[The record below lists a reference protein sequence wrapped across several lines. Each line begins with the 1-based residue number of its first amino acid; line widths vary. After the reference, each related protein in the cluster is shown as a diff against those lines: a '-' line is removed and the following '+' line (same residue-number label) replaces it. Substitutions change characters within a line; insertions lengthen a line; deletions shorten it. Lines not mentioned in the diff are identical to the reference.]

1 MRRFGTVI
9 GSVTAGCLLTGCS
22 ALPALPGFGKAAE
35 PKAAPTSPAAA
46 SPGAGRSVSDEEGS
60 TIIADYIKRNN
71 AANRARSEK
80 LLAGYEGGSSFAIDK
95 AAYTSSRLLTKQ
107 ADHTYKPFG
116 YTKPTYYAPPA
127 GGAAWFLTTA
137 HWQRGKETD
146 KDVTYLLFAR
156 EAAGWRQ
163 VYSPDSYEDRTAAGL
178 PSVKTDGAGAAAA
191 VAQADGNGLLM
202 SPADFARRYAAHL
215 SGKGTAADK
224 TLFAADQISTGAAS
238 NRAKMDRYA
247 KLTEVVRPATRYPS
261 YALRTADGG
270 ALAFTTLQRD
280 RRYDVRQGPE
290 RNYVFQKDSGLLRGH
305 YYNSMKMT
313 ELIQV
318 AAHIPPK
325 GGKPAQV
332 EVVAGYSGL
341 TAGSGR

>member
-9 GSVTAGCLLTGCS
+9 GSVTAGCLLAGCS
-22 ALPALPGFGKAAE
+22 ALPSLPGLGKAAE
-35 PKAAPTSPAAA
+35 PKAAPTSATT
-46 SPGAGRSVSDEEGS
+46 SPGAGRSVSDEEGR
-60 TIIADYIKRNN
+60 TIIAEYIKRNN

-80 LLAGYEGGSSFAIDK
+80 LLAGFEGGSSFAIDK

-107 ADHTYKPFG
+107 ADYTYKPFA

-127 GGAAWFLTTA
+127 GGASWFLTTA
-137 HWQRGKETD
+137 HWQRGKETA
-146 KDVTYLLFAR
+146 KEVTYLLFAR

-163 VYSPDSYEDRTAAGL
+163 VYSPDSYEDTADKL
-178 PSVKTDGAGAAAA
+178 PSLKTDGAGAAAE
-191 VAQADGNGLLM
+191 VAQADGKGLLM
-202 SPADFARRYAAHL
+202 APGDFARRYAAHL

-224 TLFAADQISTGAAS
+224 TLFAADDISTGAAS
-238 NRAKMDRYA
+238 NRAKMARYA
-247 KLTEVVRPATRYPS
+247 KLTEVVRPATGYPS

-270 ALAFTTLQRD
+270 ALTFTTLQRD

-325 GGKPAQV
+325 DGKPAQV
-332 EVVAGYSGL
+332 QVVAGYSGL